1 MATPKRAGIYC
12 RLSYAPDGSLEKVE
26 RQEADCRQ
34 LADRL
39 AWPVSDEH
47 IYPDNSRSAW
57 QRNRKRPAWDAM
69 LQAIEAGEIDS
80 IIIYHGDRLIRQPH
94 DLEKLISI
102 ADSKGVRI
110 ASPSGTR
117 DLDNADD
124 RFILRIEVAQACRES
139 DNTSRRVRRGWEA
152 RAKKG
157 LPIGGGKRPFGF
169 EPDTIT
175 RREAECEI
183 LADSVERALAG
194 QTQGGVIRW
203 LNTVSTTS
211 QGNPWTVKTWQNLV
225 TSPRIAG
232 LVEHEGTLYEAV
244 WEPIIPVE
252 TWEDIKALLA
262 VSAEEHPYP
271 GRQRRYLLSG
281 VAECPS
287 GHKVRTKPSGGR
299 NRKTA
304 RLYWCPTKGCPT
316 RVGRNVE
323 HLDRYVEARAVRR
336 LNDPRFIA
344 SVHAETARPG
354 GSAEIAALERRKA
367 VTRDQLENVADHPD
381 LDPGILAKSLA
392 SFDRKISELRAARA
406 ATARQQLLIRMA
418 GITRE
423 EWESSSVELRSTTV
437 AALFR
442 VTILPAARRGPG
454 FDPASVRLEPVA
466 TRGTAPAADRGP
478 ETASRPGR

>member
-12 RLSYAPDGSLEKVE
+12 RLSYAPDGSVEKVE
-26 RQEADCRQ
+26 RQEADCRA

-39 AWPVSDEH
+39 EWPVSAEH
-47 IYPDNSRSAW
+47 VYQDNSRSAW

-69 LQAIEAGEIDS
+69 LQAIEAGEIDA
-80 IIIYHGDRLIRQPH
+80 IIVYHGDRLIRQPW
-94 DLEKLISI
+94 DLELLLNI
-102 ADSKGVRI
+102 AREKRVRL

-117 DLDNADD
+117 DLDNGDD
-124 RFILRIEVAQACRES
+124 KFILRIEAAQACKSS
-139 DNTSRRVRRGWEA
+139 DDTSRRVRRGWEA

-183 LADSVERALAG
+183 LATSVDRALAG

-211 QGNPWTVKTWQNLV
+211 QGNSWTVKTWQNLV

-232 LVEHEGTLYEAV
+232 LVEHDGVLYEAV

-252 TWEDIKALLA
+252 TWEDMRALLA
-262 VSAEEHPYP
+262 ASAEQNPYP
-271 GRQRRYLLSG
+271 GRERKYLLSG

-323 HLDRYVEARAVRR
+323 HLDRYVEARVVRR
-336 LNDPRFIA
+336 LNDKRFIA
-344 SVHAETARPG
+344 SLHAETSRPG
-354 GSAEIAALERRKA
+354 VGAEIAALERRKGEA
-367 VTRDQLENVADHPD
+367 KAQLEDLADHPD
-381 LDPGILAKSLA
+381 LDAGVLAKSLA
-392 SFDRKISELRAARA
+392 SFDRKIAEIRAARA
-406 ATARQQLLIRMA
+406 ATARQQLLVRMA

-423 EWESSSVELRSTTV
+423 RWDAETVDLRSATV

-442 VTILPAARRGPG
+442 VTILPTTLRGPG
-454 FDPASVRLEPVA
+454 FDPAAVRVVPVE
-466 TRGTAPAADRGP
+466 D
-478 ETASRPGR
+478 